1 MYPIPC
7 KSGGKLLMIYIEQN
21 DLLGEK
27 EMARVTSIYRL
38 TYIFGV

>member
-1 MYPIPC
+1 
-7 KSGGKLLMIYIEQN
+7 MINIEQN

-38 TYIFGV
+38 TYILGVYRSLALHKQDFS